1 MQILHVVADGEG
13 GVKKKRKKKAHL
25 AGCKRLLESFLV
37 LQRRPECG
45 WWWQQWLRC
54 DGENGQSG
62 GWEGE
67 KKN

>member
-45 WWWQQWLRC
+45 WWWQQW
-54 DGENGQSG
+54 
-62 GWEGE
+62 
-67 KKN
+67 